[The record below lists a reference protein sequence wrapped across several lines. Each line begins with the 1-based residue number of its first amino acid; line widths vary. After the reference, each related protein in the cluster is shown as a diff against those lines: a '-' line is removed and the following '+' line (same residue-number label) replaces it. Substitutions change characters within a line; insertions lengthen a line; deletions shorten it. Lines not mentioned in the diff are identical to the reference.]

1 MFERNDTMYRGKQH
15 NTQDTQA
22 ASHGIMHNV
31 LDKNRRFAYNE
42 KEGQDDD
49 MERRGTETSNA
60 MVTVALDKS
69 GS

>member
-1 MFERNDTMYRGKQH
+1 
-15 NTQDTQA
+15 
-22 ASHGIMHNV
+22 MHNV

-42 KEGQDDD
+42 KEGEDDD

-60 MVTVALDKS
+60 MVTVALDKT